1 MPIIGTGVIRSDD
14 TLILLGM
21 GGFRRREKRVHSAA
35 ICFKIWVMSVERKAD
50 VGCSSSVD
58 AC

>member
-21 GGFRRREKRVHSAA
+21 GALRRRDKRVHSAA
-35 ICFKIWVMSVERKAD
+35 ICFKL
-50 VGCSSSVD
+50 G
-58 AC
+58 